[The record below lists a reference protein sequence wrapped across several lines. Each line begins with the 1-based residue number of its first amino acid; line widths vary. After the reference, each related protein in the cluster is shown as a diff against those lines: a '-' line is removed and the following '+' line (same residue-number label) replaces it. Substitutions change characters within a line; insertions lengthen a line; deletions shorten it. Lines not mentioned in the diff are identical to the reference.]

1 MYVKCAVWGQKNIQ
15 IYLSP
20 PWNLDVKSV
29 NLLLLPINVI
39 FHYSEEMD
47 AFISQSFLVSNLQ
60 SSSIHCKASDNKKTK
75 EHLLFLHTEQALNT
89 YWVCT
94 C

>member
-20 PWNLDVKSV
+20 PWNLDVRRV
-29 NLLLLPINVI
+29 NLLLLPINLI
-39 FHYSEEMD
+39 FAYSEEVD
-47 AFISQSFLVSNLQ
+47 AFIRQSFLFSNLQ
-60 SSSIHCKASDNKKTK
+60 STSTQCKASDNKKIK

-89 YWVCT
+89 YWLCT